1 MFRQACLPTSKRNN
15 ATTIQEIN
23 PYNVHKNDRRTRCQ
37 HKNTNSPNQE
47 ETDINLS
54 TVQLSESEI
63 KLLSRGLSFVPTP
76 KCVNWKEVQADINE
90 FTRRMSLK
98 EYFHQNN
105 DPPPVPMKFRVLDVR
120 GRGLLQETQKRRSPR
135 HLHQRRRTRHRVF
148 KTLLNKNNLS
158 KEERT
163 ALTNLR
169 KRSGI

>member
-1 MFRQACLPTSKRNN
+1 MFRQACLPTSNRNN

-23 PYNVHKNDRRTRCQ
+23 PHNVHKNDRRTRCQ

-54 TVQLSESEI
+54 AVQLSESEI

-76 KCVNWKEVQADINE
+76 KWVNWKEVQADINE

-98 EYFHQNN
+98 EYFHRNN

-120 GRGLLQETQKRRSPR
+120 GRGPLQAEETQPSTPTSTPSNATSCLQNPLK
-135 HLHQRRRTRHRVF
+135 
-148 KTLLNKNNLS
+148 
-158 KEERT
+158 
-163 ALTNLR
+163 
-169 KRSGI
+169 